1 MSKGQNKILDSLME
15 EHLDVNG
22 LISRTGLSASFVR
35 NSLKYLESTGQ
46 VEKVDKRIPYM
57 YKIPLDNPL
66 FRRQKLVEDY
76 KRDLLTQENPDS
88 LIVFLNKFPKSKWI
102 EFVPNLEALS
112 IAIARLDEEGKLI
125 ETIETLDDTA

>member
-66 FRRQKLVEDY
+66 IRQKESVAMYEEE
-76 KRDLLTQENPDS
+76 LLDPQANEK
-88 LIVFLNKFPKSKWI
+88 LINMMKKIPKADWLI
-102 EFVPNLEALS
+102 AADAMEACS
-112 IAIARLDEEGKLI
+112 IAIRNLYEKGLLL
-125 ETIETLDDTA
+125 ETLETLDTA